1 MNPFVD
7 SQVRSL
13 VENIRLLEVF
23 VTAPLG
29 LHSDIKML
37 RESLALPE
45 AADLS
50 RDELRQRRLAFT
62 GMSADS
68 RMVAL
73 EAIDLVRTS
82 VGLLN
87 DLRAGDGVPFSPE
100 WAERA
105 GRVLQR
111 VEQKVGSDLRRETA
125 SKVQGLYVIVDPQV
139 TNGRPVGEVAQAA
152 IAGGA
157 SVIQLRDK
165 VGDSGD
171 VLPLAREIRSACEQA
186 GALFIMNDDA
196 ALTVASGAHGLHLG
210 QTDMPVPDARS
221 FILPTQ
227 IVGSSN
233 NSIEEVVESQAAG
246 VDYLAVGAVFPT
258 STMGKAARASVGA
271 ETIARVKDMV
281 DQPVVAIGGINE
293 SNVAEVAATGADA
306 ACVVSAV
313 TLAEDP
319 EAAARKMVE
328 RMRG

>member
-100 WAERA
+100 WPKGRAESCN
-105 GRVLQR
+105 
-111 VEQKVGSDLRRETA
+111 GSNRK
-125 SKVQGLYVIVDPQV
+125 S
-139 TNGRPVGEVAQAA
+139 
-152 IAGGA
+152 
-157 SVIQLRDK
+157 
-165 VGDSGD
+165 
-171 VLPLAREIRSACEQA
+171 ARI
-186 GALFIMNDDA
+186 
-196 ALTVASGAHGLHLG
+196 
-210 QTDMPVPDARS
+210 
-221 FILPTQ
+221 
-227 IVGSSN
+227 
-233 NSIEEVVESQAAG
+233 
-246 VDYLAVGAVFPT
+246 
-258 STMGKAARASVGA
+258 
-271 ETIARVKDMV
+271 
-281 DQPVVAIGGINE
+281 
-293 SNVAEVAATGADA
+293 
-306 ACVVSAV
+306 
-313 TLAEDP
+313 
-319 EAAARKMVE
+319 
-328 RMRG
+328 